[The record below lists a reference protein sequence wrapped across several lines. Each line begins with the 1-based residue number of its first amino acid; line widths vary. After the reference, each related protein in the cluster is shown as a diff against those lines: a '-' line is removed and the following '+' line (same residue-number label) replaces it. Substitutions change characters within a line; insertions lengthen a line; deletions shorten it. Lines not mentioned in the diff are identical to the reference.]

1 MNPMR
6 TILPA
11 GIDRK
16 GIEQWILKHREIHW
30 LEEHCLFLDHW
41 LNSENILCHT
51 SGSTGSPKEIELSKA
66 WLILSAQR
74 SLNVFK
80 LPLNAQLLLQLPAD
94 KIGGRMMIVRALIGG
109 FDLHILPPSSN
120 IDVSRSYD
128 FAAFTPHQLL
138 NSLRENEQIEIA
150 QIILGGSPVQASL
163 EAKIQSWDTLVYET
177 YGMTET
183 ASHIA
188 LRPINGNARS
198 KYFKCMEG
206 VQIRSG
212 EQEELWI
219 RFEEGSSE
227 IQTNDVVKM
236 HSESEFEVLGRL
248 DSVINSGGVKLFPES
263 IERKLSEHINEPFF
277 FFGERDELLG
287 DHLALAIE
295 GEEHELPD
303 FHKILGKYERP
314 KQVYWIQSLE
324 RTSNGKINRMASIK
338 LLKSH

>member
-1 MNPMR
+1 MIPMR

-16 GIEQWILKHREIHW
+16 GIEQWILKHREILW
-30 LEEHCLFLDHW
+30 LKEHCLFLDQW

-80 LPLNAQLLLQLPAD
+80 LPQNAQLLLQLPAD

-109 FDLHILPPSSN
+109 FDLHILPASSS
-120 IDVSRSYD
+120 IDDSRSYD
-128 FAAFTPHQLL
+128 FAAFTPHQLMK
-138 NSLRENEQIEIA
+138 SLEQDGQPEIA
-150 QIILGGSPVQASL
+150 QIILGGSQVPASL
-163 EAKIQSWDTLVYET
+163 ESTLQSWETLVYET

-188 LRPINGNARS
+188 LRPLNGIAPS
-198 KYFKCMEG
+198 KFFQCLEG
-206 VQIRSG
+206 IQIRSG
-212 EQEELWI
+212 EQDELWI
-219 RFEEGSSE
+219 RFIEGSSE
-227 IQTNDVVKM
+227 IQTKDVVKI

-248 DSVINSGGVKLFPES
+248 DSAINSGGIKLFPET
-263 IERKLSEHINEPFF
+263 IERELSMHINESFF

-287 DHLALAIE
+287 EHLALVIE

-303 FHKILGKYERP
+303 FKEILGKYQLP
-314 KQVYWIQSLE
+314 KRVYWVQSLV
-324 RTSNGKINRMASIK
+324 RTSNGKVNRSASIG
-338 LLKSH
+338 LLNAT